1 LNLEGTSIQGYLHLE
16 NIGMR
21 EIEVLNQ
28 KVRHFD
34 RVESDPDQLRYIRQT
49 LTGLNRQLC
58 PADTESE
65 VLSRFVD

>member
-1 LNLEGTSIQGYLHLE
+1 MRQETWWIE
-16 NIGMR
+16 R

-34 RVESDPDQLRYIRQT
+34 SVESDPDQLRYIRQT
-49 LTGLNRQLC
+49 LTGLNRQLS
-58 PADTESE
+58 PADTENE